1 MEKERANKK
10 SKRTARRMKVRH
22 KIKLLNGWYLP
33 KRKSYSRRPWKYVNP
48 IKRGTLKKKRTREA
62 IVESMDGRGSPFY
75 LKRRLQKL
83 RRQQKYLIKKNLYP
97 NKERYLPVRKTQNR
111 VNWLWHFCDVKFSE
125 EYIPIR
131 YRYQWFIKRSGFW
144 SDRGRITTDNKN
156 KNYQPLKLL
165 ELWKKQEPLECFIH
179 DCKLEKCT
187 SQSGWDYV
195 KCPMSDCFIFMGL
208 SKIHNYLK
216 NVQDQTQA
224 GYKWDKEKLKCF
236 CSEPLVLCEWR
247 SEHNPGRIYFKC
259 PGNRCF
265 LLVGMR
271 GAQWYKHSMDEQHRV
286 LRNTVRHAY
295 SYHRVFLEK
304 YVVGSNRNLS

>member
-1 MEKERANKK
+1 M
-10 SKRTARRMKVRH
+10 
-22 KIKLLNGWYLP
+22 
-33 KRKSYSRRPWKYVNP
+33 
-48 IKRGTLKKKRTREA
+48 
-62 IVESMDGRGSPFY
+62 
-75 LKRRLQKL
+75 
-83 RRQQKYLIKKNLYP
+83 
-97 NKERYLPVRKTQNR
+97 
-111 VNWLWHFCDVKFSE
+111 
-125 EYIPIR
+125 
-131 YRYQWFIKRSGFW
+131 
-144 SDRGRITTDNKN
+144 
-156 KNYQPLKLL
+156 
-165 ELWKKQEPLECFIH
+165 ECFIH

-208 SKIHNYLK
+208 SKIHHYLK

-236 CSEPLVLCEWR
+236 CSEPLVFCEWR

-271 GAQWYKHSMDEQHRV
+271 GAQWYKHGMDEQHRV
-286 LRNTVRHAY
+286 FRNTVRHAY

-304 YVVGSNRNLS
+304 YVVGSNRNLSKVYHDKYYKEDHLPFGL

>member
-1 MEKERANKK
+1 M
-10 SKRTARRMKVRH
+10 
-22 KIKLLNGWYLP
+22 
-33 KRKSYSRRPWKYVNP
+33 
-48 IKRGTLKKKRTREA
+48 
-62 IVESMDGRGSPFY
+62 
-75 LKRRLQKL
+75 
-83 RRQQKYLIKKNLYP
+83 
-97 NKERYLPVRKTQNR
+97 
-111 VNWLWHFCDVKFSE
+111 
-125 EYIPIR
+125 
-131 YRYQWFIKRSGFW
+131 
-144 SDRGRITTDNKN
+144 
-156 KNYQPLKLL
+156 
-165 ELWKKQEPLECFIH
+165 ECFIH

-208 SKIHNYLK
+208 SKIHHYLK

-271 GAQWYKHSMDEQHRV
+271 GAQWYKHGMDEQHRV
-286 LRNTVRHAY
+286 FRNTVRHAY
-295 SYHRVFLEK
+295 PTTGYSWKNMLKDQIETYPRFTTTSITKKIVCPWGCNLYCIQRISMLNSINHTCSYINV
-304 YVVGSNRNLS
+304 